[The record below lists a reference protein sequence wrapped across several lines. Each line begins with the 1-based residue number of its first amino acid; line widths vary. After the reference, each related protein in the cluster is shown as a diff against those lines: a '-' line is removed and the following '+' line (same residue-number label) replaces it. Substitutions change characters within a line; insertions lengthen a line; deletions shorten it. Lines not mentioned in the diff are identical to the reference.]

1 MQSYTKNTSLLPDWD
16 KNSTFV
22 FEIFLM
28 EKHNKLKS
36 NAI

>member
-22 FEIFLM
+22 FEIFFNG
-28 EKHNKLKS
+28 K
-36 NAI
+36 A